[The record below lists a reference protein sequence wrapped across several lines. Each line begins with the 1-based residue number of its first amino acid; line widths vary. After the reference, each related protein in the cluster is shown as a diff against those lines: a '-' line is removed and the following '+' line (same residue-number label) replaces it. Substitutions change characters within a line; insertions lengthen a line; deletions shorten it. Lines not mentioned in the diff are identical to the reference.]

1 MQITR
6 SISNCNSH
14 YAATCFE
21 LCHMSNQ
28 CISTCV
34 CLWKIP
40 DIKNVILTRHNIVNP
55 RKPAPNSIHFS
66 SFFVYVQ
73 SPGLLSVKIPVWADV
88 SRRVEGVCYCRLGE
102 KKKKKKMKQHVRLVN
117 SGVVLQWNW
126 HTVRERKRQ
135 GGGGEGPHKCQTT
148 SLDTRWIL
156 SLWFIARMAL
166 IILFN

>member
-102 KKKKKKMKQHVRLVN
+102 KKKKKKKKEATCAFSKFRCGFAMKLTHSQREEEAGRRRGRAAQMSNYFTWHKMDSLPLIHCTH
-117 SGVVLQWNW
+117 GVDNTL
-126 HTVRERKRQ
+126 
-135 GGGGEGPHKCQTT
+135 
-148 SLDTRWIL
+148 
-156 SLWFIARMAL
+156 
-166 IILFN
+166 